1 MAGGRRRPVGVLA
14 TARCPLAADGRIQ
27 ISERKETR
35 REVTVADEGM
45 VVAPTEEVVVAVPT
59 VEQGGGAG
67 VGGEGGGVVSE
78 GGGVAALCD
87 SATGVGEREGTTP

>member
-1 MAGGRRRPVGVLA
+1 MAGGRRRAMGGLA
-14 TARCPLAADGRIQ
+14 TARYTLAGDGRIQ

-35 REVTVADEGM
+35 REVTADEGV
-45 VVAPTEEVVVAVPT
+45 VVAPTEEVAVAVPT
-59 VEQGGGAG
+59 VEQGGGVG

-87 SATGVGEREGTTP
+87 SATGVGEREGTTR